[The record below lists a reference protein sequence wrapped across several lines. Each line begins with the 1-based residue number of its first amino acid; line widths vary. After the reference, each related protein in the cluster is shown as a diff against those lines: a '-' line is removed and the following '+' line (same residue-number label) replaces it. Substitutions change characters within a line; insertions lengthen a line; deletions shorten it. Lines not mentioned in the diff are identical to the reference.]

1 MHQTSATS
9 LARDGPGPPTPADA
23 TDVRT
28 DTIAASPETDPTAI
42 QSMSRRPSPA
52 PPARA
57 AAVCARVLMARSRAA
72 VQNAREK
79 MGMMGLRSVGGSAG
93 LFRVCLA
100 VDVEDPL
107 TGAARGDRRHGQAV
121 RVQPELG

>member
-52 PPARA
+52 PPASA
-57 AAVCARVLMARSRAA
+57 AAVCARVLMARSVVA
-72 VQNAREK
+72 VQNARVNTVISSGCDRAGEP
-79 MGMMGLRSVGGSAG
+79 GDGDDGECEGWQGPVPADVVG
-93 LFRVCLA
+93 RVEP
-100 VDVEDPL
+100 VHGV
-107 TGAARGDRRHGQAV
+107 RRT
-121 RVQPELG
+121 